1 MGNTNSLRAVSI
13 PDRDSV
19 ELKAA
24 TCCDRKRNA
33 VSIPDRDSVELK
45 DNLSWLDSAK
55 HFVSIPDRDSVELKG
70 TPTKGWLIADRF
82 QSLIGIQLN

>member
-1 MGNTNSLRAVSI
+1 MLSVSI

-19 ELKAA
+19 ELKAMSA
-24 TCCDRKRNA
+24 LLSEGRV

-45 DNLSWLDSAK
+45 D
-55 HFVSIPDRDSVELKG
+55 VSCLQHLVDVQ
-70 TPTKGWLIADRF
+70 F